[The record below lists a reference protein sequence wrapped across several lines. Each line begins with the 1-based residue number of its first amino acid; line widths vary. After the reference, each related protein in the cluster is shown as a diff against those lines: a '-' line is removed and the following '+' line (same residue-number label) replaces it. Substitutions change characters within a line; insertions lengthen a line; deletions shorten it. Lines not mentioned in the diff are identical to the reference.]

1 MTVKEIRAHQN
12 WRWHC
17 GCKAANKAPAPTP
30 AMPRK
35 NHKGKQEPRPKIQ
48 SSLKILQVNVCG
60 IRQRAQILAKLAEE
74 EDADVLV
81 IQESKLMQKT
91 EVPKQFASWTCHRQE
106 RKIHPS
112 QKEQPQGGVIT
123 LVKPGLSLERLAD
136 LCFPGDSAME
146 SVGVKIHIQ
155 KPVKIWNFYRPPA
168 KSNDGRN
175 SQPYSSEWPTDAD
188 IILGDL
194 NAHGFWDRNHPSDE
208 TGEEIES
215 WLSSNQWIA
224 LNDGTPTRMAG
235 DGETTPDITLV
246 PGDSYGKVK
255 WNVLDTIGSD
265 HLPIKVTVEG
275 RERKEKVKRR
285 LNLEKLDVN
294 KYQNTFSE
302 LLKEARTEENLSL
315 EKEFKIFVDLVLRAA
330 QKSAPLT
337 SSKPKKTWWTEECT
351 TARKK
356 MKTAFKQMRKNP
368 CEEQR
373 NQYQQARDTLFD
385 TIKSSKRKAWREF
398 ASTLSPRTPSSKV
411 WGVLKSID
419 GRKKQKLPDVPL
431 TAGDK
436 KAITKLE
443 KADLSVKTY
452 AANSHVR
459 IPREAQKTAYTAVR
473 KAIKKNPT
481 TPLDEPFSS
490 AELHEALRQTKLKCP
505 GEDQVHPL
513 LLKSLPEEGKAALLQ
528 ILNRSWLEGKVPSQW
543 RRALIIPVLKKRK
556 PPTEIKSYRPVSLL
570 SSIAKLCERTIAS
583 RLLEWALKRNLIPE
597 EQSGFRPKRST
608 LDTITNIAQQAFNQ
622 LQKKERTLLV
632 AVDLKSAFDRIW
644 RGGLLRDLAAM
655 DISPGC
661 LKWLR
666 AFLTDRRAAVR
677 WDGLR
682 SKEMVF
688 KEGVPQ
694 GSPLSPLLFIL
705 GTRGLPIKIRE
716 TSSVRCDVYADDIT
730 LHVSSA
736 RVEDCQQEMQK
747 ALNSIDAWTA
757 DTHMEVAKDKT
768 EAIVISLDPRETA
781 GKSQPRLQLA
791 AADVSY
797 NKTVKILGVEID
809 SQCTFKTQAVN
820 ATRKLKER
828 NQVLSCMAGK
838 SWGPKGSDIR
848 HTYKAYT
855 RPGGLYGCGV
865 WGPFI
870 AQTNL
875 KKLETCNTR
884 AARLITGCPSGSN
897 NANTLAE
904 AQLPTIATFIKDE
917 AVRQYSKLLEFP
929 EGHHLKE
936 LTRTAY
942 TRARLKSRGD
952 AEYRKD
958 RRRTAEEHH
967 HQLQITNTKETK
979 NKLQQTEEMRI
990 KNDYLAARKEG
1001 SDYDRTCRGDPPP
1014 VLLVPH
1020 SREDEVFVHQLR
1032 VNRCPIL
1039 AECKHRFGK
1048 IPEPQCPHCNLEEE
1062 TALHFLTK
1070 CPKWKKQ
1077 RKKAGL
1083 PTNPFETPEK
1093 ILDFA
1098 KDTGVY
1104 PSS

>member
-1 MTVKEIRAHQN
+1 
-12 WRWHC
+12 
-17 GCKAANKAPAPTP
+17 
-30 AMPRK
+30 
-35 NHKGKQEPRPKIQ
+35 
-48 SSLKILQVNVCG
+48 
-60 IRQRAQILAKLAEE
+60 
-74 EDADVLV
+74 
-81 IQESKLMQKT
+81 
-91 EVPKQFASWTCHRQE
+91 
-106 RKIHPS
+106 
-112 QKEQPQGGVIT
+112 
-123 LVKPGLSLERLAD
+123 
-136 LCFPGDSAME
+136 
-146 SVGVKIHIQ
+146 
-155 KPVKIWNFYRPPA
+155 
-168 KSNDGRN
+168 
-175 SQPYSSEWPTDAD
+175 
-188 IILGDL
+188 
-194 NAHGFWDRNHPSDE
+194 
-208 TGEEIES
+208 
-215 WLSSNQWIA
+215 
-224 LNDGTPTRMAG
+224 MAG

-436 KAITKLE
+436 
-443 KADLSVKTY
+443 
-452 AANSHVR
+452 
-459 IPREAQKTAYTAVR
+459 
-473 KAIKKNPT
+473 
-481 TPLDEPFSS
+481 
-490 AELHEALRQTKLKCP
+490 
-505 GEDQVHPL
+505 
-513 LLKSLPEEGKAALLQ
+513 
-528 ILNRSWLEGKVPSQW
+528 
-543 RRALIIPVLKKRK
+543 
-556 PPTEIKSYRPVSLL
+556 
-570 SSIAKLCERTIAS
+570 
-583 RLLEWALKRNLIPE
+583 
-597 EQSGFRPKRST
+597 
-608 LDTITNIAQQAFNQ
+608 
-622 LQKKERTLLV
+622 
-632 AVDLKSAFDRIW
+632 
-644 RGGLLRDLAAM
+644 
-655 DISPGC
+655 
-661 LKWLR
+661 
-666 AFLTDRRAAVR
+666 
-677 WDGLR
+677 
-682 SKEMVF
+682 
-688 KEGVPQ
+688 
-694 GSPLSPLLFIL
+694 
-705 GTRGLPIKIRE
+705 
-716 TSSVRCDVYADDIT
+716 
-730 LHVSSA
+730 
-736 RVEDCQQEMQK
+736 
-747 ALNSIDAWTA
+747 
-757 DTHMEVAKDKT
+757 
-768 EAIVISLDPRETA
+768 
-781 GKSQPRLQLA
+781 
-791 AADVSY
+791 
-797 NKTVKILGVEID
+797 TVKILGVEID

-838 SWGPKGSDIR
+838 SWGLKGSDIR

-958 RRRTAEEHH
+958 WRRTAEEHY